1 MSLTTRTSAFG
12 FTNNTTSQTKTATL
26 YDMKE
31 LENYSLV
38 EDEAGL
44 TRFNNLT
51 TPVNHGEILEYRS
64 KRVDTVKT
72 RLEFP
77 KDTTIINKGVMYAV
91 QIEDDLVTV
100 SDSEDS
106 NFRQDDPI
114 IAYLT
119 IIHPVSGFVTEGK
132 VGEVVDR
139 LISAC
144 KKEDGSWRFNELMR
158 KSTKPTRD

>member
-12 FTNNTTSQTKTATL
+12 FTNSTATQTKSVSL

-44 TRFNNLT
+44 TRYNNLT
-51 TPVNHGEILEYRS
+51 TPVNHGEVLEYRS

-72 RLEFP
+72 KLEFP
-77 KDTTIINKGVMYAV
+77 KDTTIVNKGVMYAI

-100 SDSEDS
+100 SDADDK
-106 NFRQDDPI
+106 FRQDDPI

-119 IIHPVSGFVTEGK
+119 IIHPVSGFVTDDK
-132 VGEVVDR
+132 VGQVVSR

-144 KKEDGSWRFNELMR
+144 QKEDGTWRFNELMR
-158 KSTKPTRD
+158 KSTKTTRD